1 MGGKC
6 TFWKRKKRNGEKRA
20 KRFLG
25 QFFRALKYVN
35 FRFRTIKIK
44 ENRDDCAILQ
54 MYIFFGRCTFV
65 MCILGTGC
73 LMYWSEAVRSV
84 PGATSEAR
92 REKRR
97 FTKVNKQSLD
107 LVQCWI
113 FIWLIFN
120 RLESCMYAKSIL
132 LVYWFFVSDCIIVY
146 YGCFFGMQRPM
157 HFFF

>member
-1 MGGKC
+1 MSILGCVFALIMICFSANCKHKNVFLQRTSTKTILTKKENFRELQVLEWAEKC

-25 QFFRALKYVN
+25 RSFRALKYVD
-35 FRFRTIKIK
+35 FRFRTIKNK

-65 MCILGTGC
+65 MCILGAGC

-97 FTKVNKQSLD
+97 FTKVSKQSLD
-107 LVQCWI
+107 LVQC
-113 FIWLIFN
+113 
-120 RLESCMYAKSIL
+120 
-132 LVYWFFVSDCIIVY
+132 
-146 YGCFFGMQRPM
+146 
-157 HFFF
+157 